1 MLSCKELNNVEDNCW
16 RYILIEINWSMLL
29 QMTNFL
35 LLIFILN
42 IVLYKPLLKILDER
56 DKRISETQQKAKNFS
71 EETEKMISIYNE
83 KLQLAKIEAMTQ
95 KNNAKKDAAE
105 KANVIIEESR
115 KEAEHHLLEVKH
127 QITQEIETARRELEP
142 ELEKMAITIAEQVL
156 GRKVA

>member
-1 MLSCKELNNVEDNCW
+1 
-16 RYILIEINWSMLL
+16 LIEINWSILI
-29 QMTNFL
+29 QMINFL

-56 DKRISETQQKAKNFS
+56 DKRISDTQQKTKEFF
-71 EETEKMISIYNE
+71 EETEKMISAYNE

-95 KNNAKKDAAE
+95 KNNARKDATE

-115 KEAEHHLLEVKH
+115 KEAERLIIEVKQ
-127 QITQEIETARRELEP
+127 QISKEIETARKELEP
-142 ELEKMAITIAEQVL
+142 ELEKMAITISEQVL

>member
-1 MLSCKELNNVEDNCW
+1 
-16 RYILIEINWSMLL
+16 LIEINWSMLL

-56 DKRISETQQKAKNFS
+56 DKRISETQQKTKGFC
-71 EETEKMISIYNE
+71 EETEKMISGYNE
-83 KLQLAKIEAMTQ
+83 KLQLAKIEAMKQ
-95 KNNAKKDAAE
+95 KNNAKKYAAE

-115 KEAEHHLLEVKH
+115 KEAEQNLLEVKN
-127 QITQEIETARRELEP
+127 QITKEIETARKELEP
-142 ELEKMAITIAEQVL
+142 ELEKMAITIAEQIL

>member
-1 MLSCKELNNVEDNCW
+1 MA
-16 RYILIEINWSMLL
+16 
-29 QMTNFL
+29 NFL

-56 DKRISETQQKAKNFS
+56 DKRISETQQKTKDFS
-71 EETEKMISIYNE
+71 EETEKMISAYNE

-95 KNNAKKDAAE
+95 KNNSKKDAAE

-115 KEAEHHLLEVKH
+115 KEAEQLILEVKH
-127 QITQEIETARRELEP
+127 QISKEVETARKELEP
-142 ELEKMAITIAEQVL
+142 ELDKMSITIAEQVL

>member
-1 MLSCKELNNVEDNCW
+1 M
-16 RYILIEINWSMLL
+16 IEINWSILV

-42 IVLYKPLLKILDER
+42 IVLYKPLLKILNER
-56 DKRISETQQKAKNFS
+56 DKKISETQQKTKDFS
-71 EETEKMISIYNE
+71 EETEKMISAYNE

-95 KNNAKKDAAE
+95 KNNAKKNASE

-115 KEAEHHLLEVKH
+115 KEAEHLILEVKH
-127 QITQEIETARRELEP
+127 QISKEIETARKELEP